1 MHINRV
7 AGRCDSFANAF
18 MTDQKTM
25 SGAAWTQL
33 VLLALIWGGSFLS
46 TRIVLDELGPFTTVM
61 HRCLWAMIVL
71 WLLVLMLRLPVPK
84 SLPVWGAF
92 LIMGVLNN
100 VLPFFFLAWG
110 QLHIES
116 GLTAIFN
123 SFTAVF
129 GVVIAAI
136 FFADEKLTARKA
148 VGVGFGVF
156 GVATAMGL
164 DTLTHVDLRSLAQ
177 LSVIA
182 ATLCYALGGSYGRA
196 RLSHL
201 PPVVAAAGMLTGS
214 TLVMIPLAWSM
225 EGTPSLDLLPRTW
238 IAIAYYS
245 LIATA
250 AAYLLYYSIL
260 SKAGSGNLML
270 VTLLL
275 VPVAILLGH
284 FILGEVLMPR
294 HLAGFGIIALGL
306 VVLDG
311 RLVRWLGIRV

>member
-1 MHINRV
+1 
-7 AGRCDSFANAF
+7 
-18 MTDQKTM
+18 M
-25 SGAAWTQL
+25 SGAAWGQL
-33 VLLALIWGGSFLS
+33 LLLSLIWGGSFLS
-46 TRIVLDELGPFTTVM
+46 TRLILNEMGPFTAVL
-61 HRCLWAMIVL
+61 HRCVWAMILL
-71 WLLVLMLRLPVPK
+71 WIVVVALRLPVPRGWRI
-84 SLPVWGAF
+84 WGAF

-100 VLPFFFLAWG
+100 VLPFFFLAWS

-136 FFADEKLTARKA
+136 VFADERLTVRKG
-148 VGVGFGVF
+148 VGVVCGVL

-164 DTLTHVDLRSLAQ
+164 ENLTEIDLRSLAQ
-177 LSVIA
+177 LSA
-182 ATLCYALGGSYGRA
+182 LTATLCYALGGSFGRA
-196 RLSHL
+196 KLSHL
-201 PPVVAAAGMLTGS
+201 PPLVASAGMLTGS
-214 TLVMIPLAWSM
+214 TLVMIPLAWTM
-225 EGTPSLDLLPRTW
+225 EGTPSFSLPAGTW
-238 IAIAYYS
+238 LAIAYYS

-270 VTLLL
+270 TTLLL

-284 FILGEVLMPR
+284 FVLGEMLLPR
-294 HLAGFGIIALGL
+294 HMAGFGIIALGL

-311 RLVRWLGIRV
+311 RVIRWLRIGV

>member
-1 MHINRV
+1 
-7 AGRCDSFANAF
+7 
-18 MTDQKTM
+18 M
-25 SGAAWTQL
+25 SGVAWAQL
-33 VLLALIWGGSFLS
+33 LLLALIWGGSFLS
-46 TRIVLDELGPFTTVM
+46 TRIVLDEIGPFTTVL
-61 HRCLWAMIVL
+61 HRCGWAMLALWIV
-71 WLLVLMLRLPVPK
+71 VLTLRLPVPRD
-84 SLPVWGAF
+84 LRVWLSF
-92 LIMGVLNN
+92 LFMGVLNN

-129 GVVIAAI
+129 GVVVAAAV
-136 FFADEKLTARKA
+136 FADEMLTKRKVA
-148 VGVGFGVF
+148 GVAF
-156 GVATAMGL
+156 GVAGVAVAMGI
-164 DTLTHVDLRSLAQ
+164 DTLRHIDLRSLGQ
-177 LSVIA
+177 LSVLA
-182 ATLCYALGGSYGRA
+182 ATLCYALGGAFGRA

-201 PPVVAAAGMLTGS
+201 PPLVASAGMLTGS
-214 TLVMIPLAWSM
+214 TLVMIPLAWM
-225 EGTPSLDLLPRTW
+225 TEGTPSLDLMPRTW

-284 FILGEVLMPR
+284 FVLGEVLMPR
-294 HLAGFGIIALGL
+294 HLIGFGIIAFGL

-311 RLVRWLGIRV
+311 RLVRRLGLVR

>member
-1 MHINRV
+1 
-7 AGRCDSFANAF
+7 
-18 MTDQKTM
+18 M
-25 SGAAWTQL
+25 SGAAWAQL
-33 VLLALIWGGSFLS
+33 LLLALIWGGSFLS
-46 TRIVLDELGPFTTVM
+46 TRIALNEIGPFTAVM
-61 HRCLWAMIVL
+61 HRCMWAMLVLWGIVL
-71 WLLVLMLRLPVPK
+71 VTGQQVPRGTRI
-84 SLPVWGAF
+84 WIDF
-92 LIMGVLNN
+92 LIMGTLNN
-100 VLPFFFLAWG
+100 AMAFTFLAWG

-129 GVVIAAI
+129 GVVVAAI
-136 FFADEKLTARKA
+136 AFADEKLTRRKA
-148 VGVGFGVF
+148 VGVVFGVL

-164 DTLTHVDLRSLAQ
+164 DTLTRIDLRSLGQ

-182 ATLCYALGGSYGRA
+182 ATLCYAVAGSFGRA

-201 PPVVAAAGMLTGS
+201 PPIVAAAGMLTGS
-214 TLVMIPLAWSM
+214 TLVMIPLATYL
-225 EGTPSLDLLPRTW
+225 EGTPSLNLAASTW
-238 IAIAYYS
+238 MAIGYYS

-284 FILGEVLMPR
+284 FVLGEVLLPR
-294 HLAGFGIIALGL
+294 HLLGFAIIALGL
-306 VVLDG
+306 VILDG
-311 RLVRWLGIRV
+311 RVLGRLRGRRIGV

>member
-1 MHINRV
+1 
-7 AGRCDSFANAF
+7 
-18 MTDQKTM
+18 M
-25 SGAAWTQL
+25 SGAAWGQL
-33 VLLALIWGGSFLS
+33 LLLSLIWGGSFLS
-46 TRIVLDELGPFTTVM
+46 TRLILNEMGPFTAVL
-61 HRCLWAMIVL
+61 HRCVWAMILL
-71 WLLVLMLRLPVPK
+71 WIVVVALRLPVPRGWRI
-84 SLPVWGAF
+84 WGAF

-100 VLPFFFLAWG
+100 VLPFFFLAWS

-136 FFADEKLTARKA
+136 VFADERLTVRKG
-148 VGVGFGVF
+148 VGVVCGVL

-164 DTLTHVDLRSLAQ
+164 ENLTEIDLRSLAQ
-177 LSVIA
+177 LSA
-182 ATLCYALGGSYGRA
+182 LTATLCYALGGSFGRSK
-196 RLSHL
+196 LSHL
-201 PPVVAAAGMLTGS
+201 PPLVASAGMLTGS
-214 TLVMIPLAWSM
+214 TLVMIPLAWTM
-225 EGTPSLDLLPRTW
+225 EGTPSFSLPAGTW
-238 IAIAYYS
+238 LAIAYYS

-270 VTLLL
+270 TTLLL

-284 FILGEVLMPR
+284 FVLGEMLLPR
-294 HLAGFGIIALGL
+294 HMAGFGIIALGL

-311 RLVRWLGIRV
+311 RVIQWLRIGV